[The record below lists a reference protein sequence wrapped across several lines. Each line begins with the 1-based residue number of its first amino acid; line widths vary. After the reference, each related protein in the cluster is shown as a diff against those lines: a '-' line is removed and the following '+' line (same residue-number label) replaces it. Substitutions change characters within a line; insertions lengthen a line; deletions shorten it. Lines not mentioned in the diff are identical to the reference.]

1 MCCIVTF
8 NQSHVSLTSP
18 EALTALWKLA
28 TSDPTLYKEFTAS
41 THNNMAGED
50 TELDYFAELEDSG
63 VVDESDTPVD
73 VVIKHIIN
81 ESASECSLRLF
92 VTWKWQSSP
101 FRKGWGSW
109 WCRWGPCKRQGS
121 WRSYSRTSS
130 WPGATKKEGFRVV
143 WTWLAFVGI

>member
-1 MCCIVTF
+1 M
-8 NQSHVSLTSP
+8 
-18 EALTALWKLA
+18 
-28 TSDPTLYKEFTAS
+28 YKEFTAS

-92 VTWKWQSSP
+92 VT
-101 FRKGWGSW
+101 
-109 WCRWGPCKRQGS
+109 
-121 WRSYSRTSS
+121 
-130 WPGATKKEGFRVV
+130 
-143 WTWLAFVGI
+143 